1 MRGRRILAATLLAGA
16 AMSAWGVAYAQVA
29 SPEQPT
35 GGAPVS
41 PPANGGASEPL
52 ANPSDSTVGE
62 VIVTAQKRSERLQDV
77 PAQVD
82 VVTASNLAA
91 LHITTTPDI
100 QSLVPNLTIAHTDT
114 YKNSTI
120 VLRSISQAN
129 NSDVPVAVIVDGVPE
144 DDPKQFNT
152 QLFDVSQIEVL
163 KGPQGSLYGRN
174 AEAGAIIITTA
185 PPTNAFHAAGDIS
198 YGNANSVN
206 VNTSLSGAIIPDK
219 LLFRL
224 SADDAYSDG
233 LITNVF
239 TGKGADYIDYDYDVR
254 GSLLFRPLDRLQ
266 IDTVLQY
273 GKAKAGSTYFSPVFS
288 ANPNDFQ
295 KPQENFPG
303 VSNSSQLFF
312 STKLDYDLD
321 FATASFIVGYARVAE
336 HQVSDVD
343 FTNPEQHPEVFQVGD
358 NQPSSNRTDTEEVRL
373 VSKTN
378 TRFRWLV
385 SADYL
390 DSSQV
395 LSTNIF
401 VDTGHPASDPTNPAL
416 QLVSSNANNSRTDY
430 GASAQVDYD
439 ILKNLTLTAGVRYD
453 NDQRNQTN
461 LNGGGFRQVSFN
473 HSQPKATLTY
483 KFSPTALTYATYG
496 VGFRSGGFNQPNYPV
511 PIFRDETLTNY
522 EVGAKTQWFNRRL
535 TVNAAAYSGT
545 VRNYQFSF
553 IDFRT
558 ATPAT
563 GTIDRVRV
571 SGGEVETRLQIVDGL
586 SAFANAGVSI
596 PIIRQYR
603 AFPGYVGNETP
614 RANNNVI
621 QGGFDFT
628 HRLTD
633 DINVFAHTN
642 VRHISD
648 VYWFIDNADIQ
659 QPKTYLDASVGF
671 VRGPITFTVWG
682 HNLTDTRSYDT
693 YFPNQETGAGRD
705 VGFLTRPASYGFEIA
720 AKY

>member
-1 MRGRRILAATLLAGA
+1 MYAWGA
-16 AMSAWGVAYAQVA
+16 AHAQVA
-29 SPEQPT
+29 PADPSS
-35 GGAPVS
+35 GAAPAS
-41 PPANGGASEPL
+41 PPANAGATQPL
-52 ANPSDSTVGE
+52 ANPSASTVGE
-62 VIVTAQKRSERLQDV
+62 VIVTALKRAERLQDV
-77 PAQVD
+77 PAQID
-82 VVTASNLAA
+82 AVTADNIAA

-120 VLRSISQAN
+120 VLRSITQAN

-185 PPTNAFHAAGDIS
+185 PPTNTFHASGDVS

-206 VNTSLSGAIIPDK
+206 VNAGVSGAIIPDK

-254 GSLLFRPLDRLQ
+254 GSLLFRPVDRLQ

-273 GKAKAGSTYFSPVFS
+273 GKAKAGTTYFSPVFS
-288 ANPNDFQ
+288 ANPKDFQ
-295 KPQENFPG
+295 KPQGNFPG
-303 VSNSSQLFF
+303 VSNSSQFFF
-312 STKLDYDLD
+312 STKFDYDLN

-343 FTNPEQHPEVFQVGD
+343 FTNPAQHPEVFQVGD
-358 NQPSSNRTDTEEVRL
+358 NQPSSNRTSTEEVRL
-373 VSKTN
+373 VSKSN
-378 TRFRWLV
+378 TRFRWLL
-385 SADYL
+385 SADFL
-390 DSSQV
+390 DSSQD

-401 VDTGHPASDPTNPAL
+401 ADLGHPASDPGNPAL
-416 QLVSSNANNSRTDY
+416 LLVSSDANNSRTDY
-430 GASAQVDYD
+430 GASAQADYD
-439 ILKNLTLTAGVRYD
+439 VLRNLTLTAGVRYD
-453 NDQRNQTN
+453 NDQRNQTDIN
-461 LNGGGFRQVSFN
+461 SGAFRQIGFN
-473 HSQPKATLTY
+473 HTQPKGTVTY
-483 KFSPTALTYATYG
+483 KFTPDKLVYATYA
-496 VGFRSGGFNQPNYPV
+496 VGFRSGGFNQPNYSVPV
-511 PIFRDETLTNY
+511 FADETLTNY
-522 EVGAKTQWFNRRL
+522 EVGAKTQWFDRRL

-571 SGGEVETRLQIVDGL
+571 SGGEVETRLKIIHDL
-586 SAFANAGVSI
+586 SVFANAGVSI

-603 AFPGYVGNETP
+603 AFPGFIGNETP

-621 QGGFDFT
+621 QGGFDYT

-633 DINVFAHTN
+633 DISVFAHTN

-648 VYWFIDNADIQ
+648 VYWFVDNADIQ
-659 QPKTYLDASVGF
+659 APKTYLDASIGF
-671 VRGPITFTVWG
+671 VRGPVTFTVWG